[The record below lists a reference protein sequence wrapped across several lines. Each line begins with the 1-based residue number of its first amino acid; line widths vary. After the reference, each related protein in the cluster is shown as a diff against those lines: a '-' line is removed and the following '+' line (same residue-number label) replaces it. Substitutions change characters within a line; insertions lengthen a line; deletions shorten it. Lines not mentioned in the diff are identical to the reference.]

1 MRNAFSI
8 MDQTTD
14 QASAKT
20 VSALFARIREGFE
33 RRRVERAQRRQLMRE
48 LSSMTDRDLA
58 ELGLGRGDIASMV
71 NGLQLH

>member
-8 MDQTTD
+8 MGHAAGE
-14 QASAKT
+14 ASDNTLTK
-20 VSALFARIREGFE
+20 LFARVRNSME

-58 ELGLGRGDIASMV
+58 ELGLGRGDIDRVAA
-71 NGLQLH
+71 GLTLH

>member
-8 MDQTTD
+8 TGHATD
-14 QASAKT
+14 QASDNAVAT
-20 VSALFARIREGFE
+20 LFARIRSGME

-58 ELGLGRGDIASMV
+58 DLGLGRGDIASMV
-71 NGLQLH
+71 QGFKVH

>member
-8 MDQTTD
+8 MGHTAD
-14 QASAKT
+14 QASDNAAT
-20 VSALFARIREGFE
+20 TFFARIRSGLE

-58 ELGLGRGDIASMV
+58 ELGLGRGDIASMAR
-71 NGLQLH
+71 GLQIH